1 MFFFEL
7 IHDRFIFMEYMFFF
21 SYFKCHNP
29 NNFPKFCQNQI
40 HNIISEVKQVNN
52 ELFCLLAVESPKRSL
67 LMSTDQS

>member
-1 MFFFEL
+1 MTGLFLLNICFFPYL
-7 IHDRFIFMEYMFFF
+7 
-21 SYFKCHNP
+21 KCHNP